1 MKSPRS
7 KPRKD
12 PPKLPK
18 PVGLPL
24 IREFTL
30 EADGELRTS
39 HDLGKIIPAAE
50 QATAPGAARPPHVL
64 ERECAERLA
73 ALVGSGPRQGV
84 PHSLTATVL
93 AEALARLRDHA
104 LNGDKDAMQCLGYVL
119 SQAVADLREIARKT
133 PEVAKEWGRDQSV
146 VPVLAGRNKGHK
158 KAVEEDLTAFAVGE
172 GSRYRVNPPPRKRA
186 PDVSTPANDLAG
198 KLLQHVASA
207 RTLAHLHKLLGH
219 PLPAWAR
226 DAASLA
232 EFSKAT
238 WETWADAAWACLLS
252 ATDRHPEKFQNLE
265 KLGSKAKNRDGLRG
279 ERTVASNTR
288 AEIRQTLREAIEG
301 LARASDSESP
311 SDKGGKHGSR

>member
-64 ERECAERLA
+64 ERDCAERLA

-158 KAVEEDLTAFAVGE
+158 KAVEEDLAAFEVGE
-172 GSRYRVNPPPRKRA
+172 GSRYRINPPPRKKA
-186 PDVSTPANDLAG
+186 PDVSTFANKLAG
-198 KLLQHVASA
+198 DLC
-207 RTLAHLHKLLGH
+207 AHLADARAKAKLHGALRRALPDQVS
-219 PLPAWAR
+219 PLPKWAKI
-226 DAASLA
+226 ASSLPDL
-232 EFSKAT
+232 SKAT
-238 WETWADAAWACLLS
+238 WEKWAEAAWDCLLS
-252 ATDRHPEKFQNLE
+252 ATEGNPERIPSLW
-265 KLGSKAKNRDGLRG
+265 KLCAKARKDGRKGREWKLT
-279 ERTVASNTR
+279 EASDTR
-288 AEIRQTLREAIEG
+288 AEIRQTLREAIKV
-301 LARASDSESP
+301 LAP
-311 SDKGGKHGSR
+311 